1 MTKTVVEHV
10 LSRLQDLGIRH
21 VFGVAGDFAFPIE
34 DAVCESRTM
43 QWIGNCNEL
52 NAAYAADGYARIKG
66 AAALSTTFGVGEL
79 SAINGIAGSYAEH
92 LPVFHLVGMP
102 ASGVQKS
109 GRLVHHTLGDGN
121 FSLFCELGQR
131 LSCAHAVM
139 TPENCVAE
147 TERLIAAA
155 LRERRP
161 VYMGFPFD
169 YATQPV
175 QMPEH
180 LTAPAQPVSDKTA
193 LTEAVAA
200 IRAKLAD
207 SPSACI
213 LPGMLAARSG
223 LIDDVQ
229 ALIRQTGL
237 PYATMFM
244 DKAIIS
250 ESDPHYAGMY
260 NGQLMNQQVRE
271 FVENSDCVLGIGAVM
286 TDFNTGSF
294 TADIAP
300 EKLISIMA
308 DHVRVGAAIWQN
320 VYMRDLLPALAAG
333 LPHRECHI
341 PAATGLGKPVADA
354 SGNITPQY
362 LYPRF
367 EQLFRK
373 DDIIIAETGT
383 VSMGLGFALLP
394 EGAQFH
400 NQTLW
405 GSIGWA
411 TPAAVGAAIAA
422 PDRRLILI
430 TGEGSHQLTAQEI
443 SQFGRFGLKPL
454 IFVLNN
460 DGYLIERL
468 LCKDPEAVYNDLP
481 QWRYAQLPQALG
493 CDNWYCRRVTTSTEL
508 DEAIREAETGDRAAY
523 IEIITERY
531 AASDLAKKLGE
542 SVATLYSF

>member
-1 MTKTVVEHV
+1 MTKSVIEHV
-10 LSRLQDLGIRH
+10 LSRLADLGITDI
-21 VFGVAGDFAFPIE
+21 FGVAGDFAFPIE
-34 DAVCESRTM
+34 DAVCDGNTQR
-43 QWIGNCNEL
+43 WIGNCNEL

-79 SAINGIAGSYAEH
+79 SAINGIAGSYAEN

-131 LSCAHAVM
+131 LSCAHAIM

-175 QMPEH
+175 QIPEH

-260 NGQLMNQQVRE
+260 NGHLMNPQVRE

-300 EKLISIMA
+300 EKLILSLI
-308 DHVRVGAAIWQN
+308 
-320 VYMRDLLPALAAG
+320 
-333 LPHRECHI
+333 HI
-341 PAATGLGKPVADA
+341 
-354 SGNITPQY
+354 
-362 LYPRF
+362 
-367 EQLFRK
+367 
-373 DDIIIAETGT
+373 
-383 VSMGLGFALLP
+383 
-394 EGAQFH
+394 
-400 NQTLW
+400 
-405 GSIGWA
+405 
-411 TPAAVGAAIAA
+411 
-422 PDRRLILI
+422 
-430 TGEGSHQLTAQEI
+430 
-443 SQFGRFGLKPL
+443 
-454 IFVLNN
+454 
-460 DGYLIERL
+460 
-468 LCKDPEAVYNDLP
+468 
-481 QWRYAQLPQALG
+481 
-493 CDNWYCRRVTTSTEL
+493 
-508 DEAIREAETGDRAAY
+508 
-523 IEIITERY
+523 
-531 AASDLAKKLGE
+531 
-542 SVATLYSF
+542 